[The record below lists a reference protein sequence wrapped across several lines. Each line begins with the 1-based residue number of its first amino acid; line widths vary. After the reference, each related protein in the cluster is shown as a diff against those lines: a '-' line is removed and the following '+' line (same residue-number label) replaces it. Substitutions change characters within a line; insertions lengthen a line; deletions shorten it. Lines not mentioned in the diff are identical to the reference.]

1 MRFGVL
7 GLSIVVELFD
17 AVAEL
22 SSPSSSSSLAS
33 SCSRL
38 RSSARARRRLF
49 RPLGGAAG
57 ARLVIFLGALPGTAL
72 GRARRRS
79 LKGDESA
86 ATVSACTVGG
96 EGSWD
101 GGGEG
106 ASMDCSARQV
116 EYRLEIAG
124 CVEDG
129 VIGEG
134 ESGGEAKSM
143 ADWHRVLGS
152 EVVAEGDEVV
162 SQVRAEGS
170 NMVVYVGYVVWSL
183 YGGCRKWL

>member
-1 MRFGVL
+1 MRMRFGVL

-17 AVAEL
+17 AVVVL

-33 SCSRL
+33 CSRP

-57 ARLVIFLGALPGTAL
+57 ARLVIFLGALPGTELL
-72 GRARRRS
+72 GRPRRRS

-86 ATVSACTVGG
+86 ATVSACVIGG
-96 EGSWD
+96 DGSWD

-116 EYRLEIAG
+116 EYRFEMAG
-124 CVEDG
+124 CVEDAEEE

-143 ADWHRVLGS
+143 ADWYRVLGRA
-152 EVVAEGDEVV
+152 VVAEGDEVV

-170 NMVVYVGYVVWSL
+170 SMVVDVGDVV
-183 YGGCRKWL
+183 